1 MLIEI
6 VCYIQYKLYCFDCCE
21 SIHKSKAVLIMP
33 PSAYLVHTE
42 LAFLETSAL
51 TGENVEEV
59 FLKCTRTILTK
70 IDGGM

>member
-1 MLIEI
+1 ML
-6 VCYIQYKLYCFDCCE
+6 YTLIQNLYTLLPPPP
-21 SIHKSKAVLIMP
+21 IHALLIN
-33 PSAYLVHTE
+33 YLDLHGILVHTE